1 MKKTQ
6 PPGPGP
12 TRDGGVTLT
21 PARRRSLRRRL
32 LDWYDAEGRDLPWR
46 TKGAP
51 GDPYRVWISEIMLQQ
66 TAVVT
71 VIPYFQDFVRR
82 WPELPALAAAGL
94 DDVLVAWQ
102 GLGYYARARNLH
114 ACAQVLCAVHGGRFP
129 ADEAGLRSLPGIG
142 PYTAAAIAAIAFDRP
157 ATAVDGNVERVMA
170 RLFAV
175 EAPLPES
182 KALLTRAAAGLTP
195 KRRPGDYA
203 QALMDLGATV
213 CTPRVPDC
221 GACPWRRGCR
231 ARASGIAAELPRR
244 IKKKPRPTRYALAY
258 WVERPDG
265 AVLLRRRAESGLLG
279 GMMEVPSTPWRARAW
294 PIPEAA
300 RHAPCTARWR
310 AVSGTVGHTFT
321 HFHLEMA
328 VVKGRTDGV
337 EAVDGVWVRP
347 ADFGN
352 HALPTLMKKIA
363 RHAHSKSA
371 LAHDGAG
378 APRPREAV
386 AVSS

>member
-1 MKKTQ
+1 MKKSQ
-6 PPGPGP
+6 YPEAGAA
-12 TRDGGVTLT
+12 RDGGVTLT
-21 PARRRSLRRRL
+21 PAVRRSLRRRL

-51 GDPYRVWISEIMLQQ
+51 GDPYRVWLSEIMLQQ
-66 TAVVT
+66 TTVAT
-71 VIPYFQDFVRR
+71 VIPYFQNFIRR

-94 DDVLVAWQ
+94 DDVLFAWQ

-114 ACAQVLCAVHGGRFP
+114 ACAQVLCAEHDGRFP
-129 ADEAGLRSLPGIG
+129 ADDAGLRSLPGIG

-175 EAPLPES
+175 DAPLPDS

-213 CTPRVPDC
+213 CTPRTPDC
-221 GACPWRRGCR
+221 GACPWRRSCR
-231 ARASGIAAELPRR
+231 AHALGIAADLPRR

-258 WVERPDG
+258 WVARRDG

-279 GMMEVPSTPWRARAW
+279 GMMEVPSTPWRARTW
-294 PIPEAA
+294 PISEAA
-300 RHAPCTARWR
+300 RHAPCRARWR
-310 AVSGTVGHTFT
+310 AVPGTVGHTFT
-321 HFHLEMA
+321 HFHLELK
-328 VVKGRTDGV
+328 VLEGRTNGV
-337 EAVDGVWVRP
+337 EFVEGVWALP
-347 ADFGN
+347 ADFGR

-363 RHAHSKSA
+363 AHAQ
-371 LAHDGAG
+371 AHDAAG
-378 APRPREAV
+378 APRPREP
-386 AVSS
+386 VSVLS